1 MIVQAG
7 PRVLIVP
14 CRRGDFAVNRH
25 DNIMTYALATYGE
38 FAEDEF
44 DVLGKHVKPGMV
56 VIDVGANIGV
66 HTVAFSKMLQGSGLV
81 LSFEPLPTTYNL
93 LAANLEINGINNV
106 FAQRAAVGATVA
118 SLQLPHVDPD
128 TQANFGTFNAIKEAK
143 PMGVPT
149 PQTTI
154 DAMGVERCDLIKIDV
169 EGSEMDV
176 LRGASKTIAK
186 YSPVVF
192 AECNEGEDAQAKDML
207 EYFAMHEYTTYWH
220 KNRFARPDNHNHCT
234 ALKDGH
240 DRNML
245 AIKSSADQSIAEG
258 LTKCLP

>member
-38 FAEDEF
+38 ISEDEF
-44 DVLGKHVKPGMV
+44 DVLSKHVEPGMV
-56 VIDVGANIGV
+56 VIDIGANIGV

-81 LSFEPLPTTYNL
+81 LAFEPLPTTFHL
-93 LAANLEINGINNV
+93 LAANIEINALNNV
-106 FAQRAAVGATVA
+106 FAQRAAVGASCE
-118 SLQLPHVDPD
+118 SLQLPHIDAD
-128 TQANFGTFNAIKEAK
+128 TQANFGTFNALREAK
-143 PMGVPT
+143 AAGVPT

-176 LRGASKTIAK
+176 LRGATKTIAK
-186 YSPVVF
+186 FSPVVF
-192 AECNEGEDAQAKDML
+192 AECNEGEDAQAAEMQA
-207 EYFAMHEYTTYWH
+207 YFAKHEYTTYWH
-220 KNRFARPDNHNHCT
+220 TNRFYRPNNHNHST
-234 ALKDGH
+234 VTKEGH

-245 AIKSSADQSIAEG
+245 AIKTSKSQAIADG
-258 LTKCLP
+258 LTRCIP